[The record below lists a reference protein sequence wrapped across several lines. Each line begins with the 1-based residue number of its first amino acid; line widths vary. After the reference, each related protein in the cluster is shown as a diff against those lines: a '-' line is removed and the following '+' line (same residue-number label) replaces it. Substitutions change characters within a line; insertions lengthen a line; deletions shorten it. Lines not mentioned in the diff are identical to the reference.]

1 MKATH
6 NYILLVDN
14 HRRPSRQRNT
24 AGRYRVCAKT
34 PRQAEQLLREKIGFG
49 AILVYYQCN
58 DDDKNNLPYPSVM
71 KEESYIENNTVKMRF
86 VEPHHATAPQKREE
100 CHV

>member
-24 AGRYRVCAKT
+24 AGRYRVCAKDEK
-34 PRQAEQLLREKIGFG
+34 QAAELLREKIGFG
-49 AILVYYQCN
+49 AIHVYYQCR
-58 DDDKNNLPYPSVM
+58 DDDKNNLPYKSVM
-71 KEESYIENNTVKMRF
+71 KEESYIEDNRVKMRF
-86 VEPHHATAPQKREE
+86 VEPHHATAPRQNKEAI
-100 CHV
+100 